1 MLIKSLERITALL
14 GVRRRIRLHP
24 GLELSRVLVV
34 HQILTHH
41 IVGLSL
47 GRETKRNDLQL
58 EQVDHRLDK
67 GLTGFTVKI

>member
-1 MLIKSLERITALL
+1 MMLIKSLERITALL

-34 HQILTHH
+34 HQVLSHH

-47 GRETKRNDLQL
+47 AEEKRN
-58 EQVDHRLDK
+58 E
-67 GLTGFTVKI
+67 TIYN